1 VVGAGSYLE
10 LVGGGMDM
18 SGTCFCIDIDTF
30 NKVRTILVRAG
41 SRSRLFWSSG
51 TCFCTDIDTFMF
63 MFMMSGTC
71 FCTNGDV
78 PQNNWIY
85 DERVPMI

>member
-1 VVGAGSYLE
+1 MDTSGTCFCIDRAGSYLE

-18 SGTCFCIDIDTF
+18 RGTCF
-30 NKVRTILVRAG
+30 G
-41 SRSRLFWSSG
+41 
-51 TCFCTDIDTFMF
+51 IDTFMF